1 MQTQETPSREHTANG
16 AGVTAQNHCSNVR
29 HGTKLGRVLR
39 ALADGERHHRFTAER
54 KLHDH
59 CLHST
64 VAKLERM
71 GLRVDRQ
78 WVTVR
83 GFEGAETRVMLYW
96 LSDGQRQ
103 RAREL
108 LGIERGTA

>member
-1 MQTQETPSREHTANG
+1 MLNQNTQRLGDPDNSDQHTDRRTIRE
-16 AGVTAQNHCSNVR
+16 
-29 HGTKLGRVLR
+29 GTKVGRVLR
-39 ALADGERHHRFTAER
+39 ALADEERHHRFTAER

-64 VAKLERM
+64 VAKFDRM

-96 LSDGQRQ
+96 LSNGQRQ
-103 RAREL
+103 LAREL